1 MFAHVLFASVVEI
14 HGRHSYDPRVH
25 CCAAR
30 LENRFDSIETSWE
43 VGQDWA
49 GIRGVLVPL
58 VCVLSFPAL
67 SCGVPVLLPVVRMPL
82 MPGALTAFLVFSI
95 VRIVRHLLVL
105 PTLSPRS
112 LAGWHGA
119 VSLVRYLRARYE
131 RLAAA
136 CAGPNSCHGVLPD
149 ETRGCF
155 AVSPPFTGC
164 LSCRSVKPDRC
175 AILRRGNAK
184 GFESARQS
192 RRPSSQRRYWRS
204 NLSTSSSTISRNCS
218 NIRQFLYFGPQC
230 LRPPTNR
237 FNSVANRLVIAM
249 CHRHVV
255 ERQISCVNT
264 YS

>member
-119 VSLVRYLRARYE
+119 VNLVRYLRARYE

-164 LSCRSVKPDRC
+164 LSCRSVKPDRW
-175 AILRRGNAK
+175 GNS
-184 GFESARQS
+184 SARKCQGF
-192 RRPSSQRRYWRS
+192 RERPTIPTRVVTAALLASPDKSGQQRCER
-204 NLSTSSSTISRNCS
+204 LSYSDV
-218 NIRQFLYFGPQC
+218 
-230 LRPPTNR
+230 PPPCCWSE
-237 FNSVANRLVIAM
+237 NSVRELVFLESKSPFRAVG
-249 CHRHVV
+249 HPAPFNWQNGSPGV
-255 ERQISCVNT
+255 SGF
-264 YS
+264 